1 MASQIK
7 AKTCHHIKANG
18 TCCKSPALTN
28 EDYCYFHTA
37 QRQRMRRQR
46 RVEHKSLHAPLVLPL
61 LEDAESIQIAIGDV
75 LNALIIGRIDHKTAG
90 LLLYGLQTAA
100 SNIRQA
106 KFAVAADQAEF
117 PSEYRDAENEL
128 LEKEI
133 AEDLAQERQRQAAE
147 IAKMQ
152 KERERVFADPNSGI
166 APLPT
171 KKPSQ
176 PVAENKSG
184 AARAVGLSRK

>member
-106 KFAVAADQAEF
+106 KFAVAADQAES
-117 PSEYRDAENEL
+117 PASTATQKTSCWKRKLPKTSHKNANAKPRKSPRCRKSANASSPTPTPESPHSPPKSPHNPL
-128 LEKEI
+128 PKTK
-133 AEDLAQERQRQAAE
+133 AAL
-147 IAKMQ
+147 
-152 KERERVFADPNSGI
+152 R
-166 APLPT
+166 APL
-171 KKPSQ
+171 
-176 PVAENKSG
+176 A
-184 AARAVGLSRK
+184 